1 MKNRSKLRPLW
12 ILLSA
17 AAGTAA
23 VLVLLASLGVFRN
36 YRYDDSGFTVGGGS
50 VEGTVRKIEIDWL
63 NGPIRIELSEDDR
76 YLSVSEY
83 AAGELG
89 TQEQL
94 RWKLDADGTLTV
106 RARASV
112 GFLLRTPEAKVL
124 VIRIPSALAGE
135 LAGLSIRTRSR
146 ADIALSLLPD
156 ETTLTADQSGTKLTL
171 PEDAGFT
178 LRCRGVTPTP
188 VGPAWEERDGSYVR
202 LDGRAA
208 LTVSGR
214 GELLVYTKKSAE

>member
-1 MKNRSKLRPLW
+1 MKKIKSFRPFW
-12 ILLSA
+12 ILLSVMAGLA
-17 AAGTAA
+17 AL
-23 VLVLLASLGVFRN
+23 LVLLASVGVFRN
-36 YRYDDSGFTVGGGS
+36 YRYDESGFTVGGGS
-50 VEGTVRKIEIDWL
+50 VEGTVRTLDIDWL

-112 GFLLRTPEAKVL
+112 GFLLQTPEAKVL

-135 LAGLSIRTRSR
+135 LAGLSIQTRSR
-146 ADIALSLLPD
+146 ADIELSLLPD
-156 ETTLTADQSGTKLTL
+156 ETTLTADQSGTRLTL
-171 PEDAGFT
+171 PENAGFT
-178 LRCRGVTPTP
+178 LRCQGVTPTP

-208 LTVSGR
+208 LTVSGK
-214 GELLVYTKKSAE
+214 GELLVYTKKSAD

>member
-12 ILLSA
+12 ILLSVT
-17 AAGTAA
+17 AGTAV
-23 VLVLLASLGVFRN
+23 VLVLLASLGVFRS

-50 VEGTVRKIEIDWL
+50 VEGTVCALDIDWL

-112 GFLLRTPEAKVL
+112 GLLLRMPEAKVL

-146 ADIALSLLPD
+146 ADIELSLLPD
-156 ETTLTADQSGTKLTL
+156 ETTLTADQSGSKLTL

-178 LRCRGVTPTP
+178 LHCHGVTPTS

-202 LDGRAA
+202 LDGRAT
-208 LTVSGR
+208 LTVSGK
-214 GELLVYTKKSAE
+214 GELLVYTKESAE